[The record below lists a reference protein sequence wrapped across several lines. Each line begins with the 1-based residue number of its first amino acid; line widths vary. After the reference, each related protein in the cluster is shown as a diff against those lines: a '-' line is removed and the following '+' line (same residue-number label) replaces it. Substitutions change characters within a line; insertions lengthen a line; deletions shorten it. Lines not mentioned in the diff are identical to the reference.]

1 LDMGDPNP
9 FYDNG
14 NYYIYYLQNSGFHPW
29 YMAKTNNLLDMS
41 YPLEVLPAAAD
52 ATKQDQWI
60 GSGSV
65 IKDHNDNYHLF
76 YTGHNQQHNPVEAV
90 MHAVATDNTLAN
102 WETKSELTFSGA
114 NGYSNFDFR
123 DPLVFWNST
132 AQKYWM
138 LITSRYQSKAAIGLY
153 TSDDLN
159 TWAAAAPLYTEV
171 SPLNLEVADFF
182 SLDTTPFIIYSDQRD
197 SSRQVKYLRENASVW
212 EKPANDAL
220 DGKAFYAARTAGNQD
235 ERLLFGW
242 VSHKQGRSDTG
253 VSIWGGDLMVHQL
266 HKMDDGQ
273 LAVSLPEKY
282 RTGLSAAQAA
292 DIVWTRGA
300 VAGAEESVTL
310 AANSAF
316 TLASSTQKNRLAFSV
331 KSENEH
337 AQFGIE
343 LRNPATNQRVVI
355 AVDAANDLAKYYRE
369 GDAAN
374 PDNPVVAVPLDI
386 TEGINI
392 EVLLDSQAGVGA
404 VYFNNYRALSFRLYG
419 LPEYEVGV
427 YSGADAIAV
436 TDLERFTR

>member
-1 LDMGDPNP
+1 
-9 FYDNG
+9 
-14 NYYIYYLQNSGFHPW
+14 
-29 YMAKTNNLLDMS
+29 
-41 YPLEVLPAAAD
+41 
-52 ATKQDQWI
+52 
-60 GSGSV
+60 
-65 IKDHNDNYHLF
+65 
-76 YTGHNQQHNPVEAV
+76 
-90 MHAVATDNTLAN
+90 
-102 WETKSELTFSGA
+102 
-114 NGYSNFDFR
+114 
-123 DPLVFWNST
+123 
-132 AQKYWM
+132 
-138 LITSRYQSKAAIGLY
+138 
-153 TSDDLN
+153 
-159 TWAAAAPLYTEV
+159 
-171 SPLNLEVADFF
+171 
-182 SLDTTPFIIYSDQRD
+182 
-197 SSRQVKYLRENASVW
+197 
-212 EKPANDAL
+212 L